1 MELDNDNCIGEENNM
16 NKNELIALRMELAT
30 RRNSYK
36 FTCGLVHDLPPNM
49 SRMDKNALMKIFL
62 DLDGYSWSN
71 NFGWVGQS
79 KSITKHQIDPL
90 EASPI
95 YYDGLV
101 IEVPEEDTRDSLG
114 QVTEIIFTGIFAMRW
129 IFD

>member
-1 MELDNDNCIGEENNM
+1 M

-30 RRNSYK
+30 RRDSYK
-36 FTCGLVHDLPPNM
+36 FTCGLVHELPPIM
-49 SRMDKNALMKIFL
+49 SRMDRNALMKMFL
-62 DLDGYSWSN
+62 DLDGYTWSN

-101 IEVPEEDTRDSLG
+101 VEVPEENSRDGLG
-114 QVTEIIFTGIFAMRW
+114 QVTEIILTGIFW
-129 IFD
+129 YEVGFD